1 MWPQDFAPGFDRPDD
16 SAVKAANF
24 AFIGEALLLSE
35 TDALPGTDTLRE
47 LPPPLAAFK
56 IGECGTQACHAYAW
70 PEGTPPPPGLRAVGL
85 RDAFSLQAAERWGVA
100 ARARQML
107 RWDLASR
114 YCGTC
119 GTPTTALQGEP
130 AKECPA
136 CGARDYPRIAPAVM
150 ALVRRGDALLLA
162 RSPHFRAGMY
172 SALAGF
178 VEAGETV
185 EDCLHREVFE
195 ESGIRITNLRW
206 FASQPWPFPY
216 SLMLAFHA
224 DYAGGEIRP
233 QPGEIEDARWFGLE
247 ALPEL
252 PAPVSIAS
260 RLIQAGIA
268 EIRQEKGDPVAMACF
283 DPRNNGL

>member
-1 MWPQDFAPGFDRPDD
+1 MWPQDFAPGFDRLDD

-24 AFIGEALLLSE
+24 AFIGETLLLDE
-35 TDALPGTDTLRE
+35 FHALPDTDALRP

-56 IGECGTQACHAYAW
+56 IGELGAQACHAYAW
-70 PEGTPPPPGLRAVGL
+70 PEATPLPQGLCAVGL

-130 AKECPA
+130 AKECSA
-136 CGARDYPRIAPAVM
+136 CGTRDYPRIAPAVM

-195 ESGIRITNLRW
+195 ESGIRIRNLRW

-224 DYAGGEIRP
+224 EYAGGEIHP
-233 QPGEIEDARWFGLE
+233 QVGEIEDARWFGLDE
-247 ALPEL
+247 LPDL

-268 EIRQEKGDPVAMACF
+268 EIRHDKGDFKATPRF

>member
-1 MWPQDFAPGFDRPDD
+1 MWPQDFAPGFDRLDD

-24 AFIGEALLLSE
+24 AFIGEALLLNE
-35 TDALPGTDTLRE
+35 TDALPGTDTLRH

-56 IGECGTQACHAYAW
+56 IGEFDTQACHAYAW
-70 PEGTPPPPGLRAVGL
+70 PEGTPPPHGLRAVGL
-85 RDAFSLQAAERWGVA
+85 RDAFSLQAAERWGIA

-136 CGARDYPRIAPAVM
+136 CGTRDYPRIAPAVM

-195 ESGIRITNLRW
+195 ESGIRIRNLRW

-224 DYAGGEIRP
+224 EYAGGEIRP

-247 ALPEL
+247 ELPEL

-268 EIRQEKGDPVAMACF
+268 EIRQGKGDPVAIACF